1 MRAIVAVARKPFAW
15 LRAFFVRD
23 FAKSTVILLFMRSLE
38 DTLQLRRGRVF
49 GKRVRT
55 TMPVGSRKP
64 TASIPEA
71 TDYAQRMA
79 EKLDGVAASLA
90 TEQAFG
96 TPTTAH
102 ILGGCCMGADAGEGV
117 IDA

>member
-1 MRAIVAVARKPFAW
+1 MAPHAEGRNGAERALRAIVAVARKPFAW

-55 TMPVGSRKP
+55 TMPIGSRKP
-64 TASIPEA
+64 TASTSCAMSPIPP
-71 TDYAQRMA
+71 A
-79 EKLDGVAASLA
+79 EIARTRVDIS
-90 TEQAFG
+90 
-96 TPTTAH
+96 
-102 ILGGCCMGADAGEGV
+102 
-117 IDA
+117 